1 MFLFPAVLILGDSW
15 IHVYSLYSRDI
26 VSDIKI
32 SVDETLGFYAALIIP
47 YIYSDDSYIWFQKSF
62 NGLWFEYKFF
72 NIYRMPMIL
81 R

>member
-15 IHVYSLYSRDI
+15 IYVYSLYSRDI

-32 SVDETLGFYAALIIP
+32 SVNETLGFYAALIIP
-47 YIYSDDSYIWFQKSF
+47 YIYSDDSHIWFQKSF
-62 NGLWFEYKFF
+62 DDLWFGCKFF
-72 NIYRMPMIL
+72 KMYRMSMIL